1 MELNKDMYNLLFFW
15 MVADQVYSNQK
26 IVQKNVP
33 NRVEIIRDFE
43 NLFYNKQLNENYSLE
58 SNNVILSEDLLFSK
72 LQKIIFKKLKNE
84 YNYNETKNIILN
96 DIACKNDL
104 KSENLFDITNYWC
117 QQKYGLI

>member
-1 MELNKDMYNLLFFW
+1 MELNKDIYNLLFFW
-15 MVADQVYSNQK
+15 MVANQVYSSQK
-26 IVQKNVP
+26 IVQKVIP

-43 NLFYNKQLNENYSLE
+43 NLFYNKQLNENDSLE

-96 DIACKNDL
+96 DINIKNDFY
-104 KSENLFDITNYWC
+104 SENLFDIVNYWC